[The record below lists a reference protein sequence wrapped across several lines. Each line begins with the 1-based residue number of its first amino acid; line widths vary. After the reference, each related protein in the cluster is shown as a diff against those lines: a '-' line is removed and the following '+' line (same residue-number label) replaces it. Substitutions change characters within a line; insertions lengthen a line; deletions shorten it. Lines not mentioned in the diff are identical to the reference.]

1 MTAMTHAAHAMAHT
15 ARTMHPMESRMGRS
29 KARSVISPSHG
40 IDLAAVALAYLTGI
54 LAMNFLAVDVL
65 RMRRSLA

>member
-1 MTAMTHAAHAMAHT
+1 MTAMTHSAHAMSHT
-15 ARTMHPMESRMGRS
+15 ARSMRAVEPRMGGS
-29 KARSVISPSHG
+29 KARTVISPSHG
-40 IDLAAVALAYLTGI
+40 THLAAVALAYVTGI